1 MWTFLKSR
9 RAYVRVYL
17 RSAGQCE
24 QQVKCSLC
32 EVEVVFR
39 AQAKLHSTEHRG
51 QNRNLPHHRDPVLT
65 ILIGATQ
72 LLR

>member
-1 MWTFLKSR
+1 MCFC
-9 RAYVRVYL
+9 VYL

-24 QQVKCSLC
+24 QQVKCSLS
-32 EVEVVFR
+32 EVEVVFGSE
-39 AQAKLHSTEHRG
+39 AELNGAEHRG
-51 QNRNLPHHRDPVLT
+51 QDWNLPHDRDPVLA